1 MIKDVMV
8 YLEGIEAD
16 EVRVGAAE
24 TIAVLFDSH
33 VIGLLLNTVPT
44 MVPVD
49 VDGPGATVLEEAREF
64 GDGVEKALAK
74 GLARLKRPAEIH
86 RIDVL
91 ADDIVNTASRE
102 ARQADAFVALRPNGA
117 PQEPERLVEGVL
129 FGSDRHLFLVP
140 DGQVPKA
147 PFDRILVAWNG
158 SRESARALAEAMP
171 YLYTAKA
178 ATVVVV
184 DEEHPVEVQALIGTD
199 AVKHLRHHGIDASL
213 HRVRHRERDVAAA
226 LIDEAER
233 LEVDLMV
240 MGGYGHS
247 RLREMLL
254 GGVTYELLRQ
264 APVPLVIAH

>member
-8 YLEGIEAD
+8 CLEGTAD
-16 EVRVGAAE
+16 DDARIAAVE
-24 TIAVLFDSH
+24 TIAGLFNSH
-33 VIGLLLNTVPT
+33 VIGLFLNTVPS

-49 VDGPGATVLEEAREF
+49 PNGPGATLLAEARQV

-74 GLARLKRPAEIH
+74 RLARLNRPAEIH

-91 ADDIVNTASRE
+91 ADDIANTASRE
-102 ARQADAFVALRPNGA
+102 ARSADTFIALRPNGG

-129 FGSDRHLFLVP
+129 FGSGRHLFLIP
-140 DGQVPKA
+140 GEKA
-147 PFDRILVAWNG
+147 PMSRFNRILVAWNG

-247 RLREMLL
+247 RLRERLL